1 MLTLRPANNDQA
13 EFMHVGD
20 GIEIK
25 VVAEKKCPRRTAI
38 RLGIQ
43 GGTTAELRD
52 VIDGVKHDDGVA
64 IEAGSL
70 GGRFH
75 FLDMIGRDLGRHQ
88 MSDPD
93 QPGPGFLQPP
103 KFGEFMEDTE
113 NLGSRLDSQDAD
125 LLADFLRRSL
135 DGQHRQVI
143 YVL

>member
-1 MLTLRPANNDQA
+1 MLALGPADDDQA

-25 VVAEKKCPRRTAI
+25 VVAEQQLPGRTAI
-38 RLGIQ
+38 RFGIQ
-43 GGTTAELRD
+43 SGTAAELRD
-52 VIDGVKHDDGVA
+52 VIDGVKHDDGIA

-88 MSDPD
+88 VGDLH

-103 KFGEFMEDTE
+103 KFEEFMED
-113 NLGSRLDSQDAD
+113 R
-125 LLADFLRRSL
+125 FLPAFPRRSTPA
-135 DGQHRQVI
+135 RR
-143 YVL
+143 